1 MSLPPMRFKTFS
13 WPKNPAKL
21 HISSER
27 QVKEVFLPFLQSS
40 FQDLGSKRRIVSGE
54 GVFLGPHAADA
65 FQSLSGL
72 LSQGGSGTLSLPALP
87 PLSASLV
94 RLDLLAD
101 PLPNSVRYSFEFW
114 EDPAA
119 PSDSA
124 SNASLRS
131 VPVPAGGN
139 VWATA
144 NQYGCSYQQVI
155 DKNPHIQWP
164 NFFPADDWL
173 VIP

>member
-1 MSLPPMRFKTFS
+1 MSLPPMRFKSFS

-54 GVFLGPHAADA
+54 GVFLGPHAADT
-65 FQSLSGL
+65 FQSLSDL

-119 PSDSA
+119 PSASA
-124 SNASLRS
+124 ASGLRTAA
-131 VPVPAGGN
+131 VPAGDN
-139 VWATA
+139 VWSVASR
-144 NQYGCSYQQVI
+144 YGCSYQQLL
-155 DKNPHIQWP
+155 DHNPHLQWP
-164 NFFPADDWL
+164 NFFPANDWL

>member
-1 MSLPPMRFKTFS
+1 MSLPAMRFKNFS

-21 HISSER
+21 HISSQR
-27 QVKEVFLPFLQSS
+27 QVKEVFLPFLRSS
-40 FQDLGSKRRIVSGE
+40 FQDLGSKRRVVSGE
-54 GVFLGPHAADA
+54 GVFLGPHAADS
-65 FQSLSGL
+65 FQALSNL

-94 RLDLLAD
+94 RLDLIAD
-101 PLPNSVRYSFEFW
+101 PVPNTVRYSFEFW

-119 PSDSA
+119 PSDSP
-124 SNASLRS
+124 SSLDLPS
-131 VPVPAGGN
+131 VPVSAGGN
-139 VWATA
+139 VWAVA
-144 NQYGCSYQQVI
+144 NQYGSSYQEVI
-155 DKNPHIQWP
+155 GCNPHIQWP